1 MRDKG
6 TVTTAFEA
14 AWPLMLSYVT
24 VGLAYGV
31 LAAKAGM
38 APWMSTLLGF
48 TYLSGGGQSMISNLW
63 IADTLNDLV
72 LRRRSRL
79 LCRSRAHLE

>member
-24 VGLAYGV
+24 VGLVYGV

-63 IADTLNDLV
+63 IAGTPMLSILASTAADSGQTL
-72 LRRRSRL
+72 
-79 LCRSRAHLE
+79 CHW

>member
-24 VGLAYGV
+24 VGLACGV
-31 LAAKAGM
+31 LAAKAEM
-38 APWMSTLLGF
+38 APWMSTLLGL
-48 TYLSGGGQSMISNLW
+48 T
-63 IADTLNDLV
+63 T
-72 LRRRSRL
+72 
-79 LCRSRAHLE
+79 SRAAVNS